1 MKRHRQ
7 PVHHVITHRSRHHD
21 LPGLRHLMDAGGDI
35 DAIAL
40 QNAVIVDDVFHI
52 YADADA

>member
-1 MKRHRQ
+1 
-7 PVHHVITHRSRHHD
+7 
-21 LPGLRHLMDAGGDI
+21 MDAGGDI